1 MASRKNSTRKA
12 AEAVPLDTLLPK
24 DVQHNWLWQYVPS
37 RDGRLWVKPVEL
49 AKAKQFAGRLAGT
62 TVELADGSRH
72 VALLDGLALDT
83 PEFCKHFRELVI
95 WVDGFGWFRL
105 ARYNDSEE
113 IRREQGDEVLARLLK
128 RPLKKVVPIKFD
140 LRDRSPADSPCLTG
154 AFEHNPAWGLSRP
167 DVMKLLVREQA
178 AAGAARKKR
187 KR

>member
-1 MASRKNSTRKA
+1 MSSPHDRTKA
-12 AEAVPLDTLLPK
+12 AAAVPLDTLLPK

-49 AKAKQFAGRLAGT
+49 AKARQFAARLAGT

-72 VALLDGLALDT
+72 VAFIDGLALDT

-113 IRREQGDEVLARLLK
+113 IRREQGDEVLARLFK
-128 RPLKKVVPIKFD
+128 RPLKKVFPIKFD
-140 LRDRSPADSPCLTG
+140 LRDRSSVDSPCLTG

-167 DVMKLLVREQA
+167 DVMGMLVREHAA
-178 AAGAARKKR
+178 AAGATRKKR